1 MHLTLNF
8 LNSILIS
15 IIEIRAN
22 MLKDKKK
29 KKKKKR
35 KKMRKLQ

>member
-8 LNSILIS
+8 LNSILIRN
-15 IIEIRAN
+15 IEIRAN
-22 MLKDKKK
+22 MLKYKKK